1 MMESAAC
8 ISGKAEM
15 ANGAYEWSN
24 RAFTVQFGNNHFVTD
39 KNKVIAWKRIDSTQG
54 IIGDCGENRYIGV
67 DK

>member
-1 MMESAAC
+1 
-8 ISGKAEM
+8 M
-15 ANGAYEWSN
+15 AKRKWQVGAYEWSN